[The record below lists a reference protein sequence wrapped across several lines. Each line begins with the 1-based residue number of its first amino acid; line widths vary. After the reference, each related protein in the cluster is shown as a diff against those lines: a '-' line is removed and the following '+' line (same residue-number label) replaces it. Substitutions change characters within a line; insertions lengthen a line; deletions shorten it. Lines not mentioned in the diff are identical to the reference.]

1 MAVMGFSTDPGPLP
15 FVTVRP
21 RDKWGPRL
29 AGMDAIDL
37 QSDRPSFK
45 MPPRARIAKIED
57 YTGAVPAHLAGLYAG
72 QPLIAV
78 HLEQMLETSRGS
90 GG

>member
-29 AGMDAIDL
+29 DGMDAIDL
-37 QSDRPSFK
+37 QVDRGGFQL
-45 MPPRARIAKIED
+45 PPRARIAKIED
-57 YTGAVPAHLAGLYAG
+57 YTGPVPAHLAGLYKG
-72 QPLIAV
+72 VPLIAV
-78 HLEQMLETSRGS
+78 HLEALDG
-90 GG
+90 